1 MEKKI
6 LFNATLT
13 EKRVALLENGK
24 LVELVVER
32 PDQYRQLGN
41 IYRGRVVSILPG
53 IQSAFIDI
61 GMDRNAFLHASDVDP
76 ALLLDRDDDLIERY
90 TGRQQSKRRSVAR
103 VPIEKVLSE
112 GQEVLVQVIKEPI
125 GGKNAKVT
133 TQISIAGRFLVLV
146 PDADFIGV
154 SKRSTDF
161 GDRKNLKKLISRLKP
176 PGIGFIVRTI
186 GLDVSE
192 SEFEREIH
200 DLIGRWR
207 HVQENALKGTGP
219 ASIYKEYGIT
229 TRVIRDIFSEQV
241 SEVLVDEQSDFDE
254 IQAYLSCLSPHLRGR
269 VKLYTDKTPLFDK
282 FNLEHE
288 IERSLR
294 RKVWLKSGGYL
305 LFDHAEALLAIDV
318 NTGRN
323 VGKSNL
329 EDTIF
334 KTNQEAVFEICRQFR
349 LRDIGGIIV
358 VDFIDMRSPQNRHK
372 IEDDMRKLLGQ
383 DPSATSYTSLS
394 KFGLM
399 EITRKRVR
407 PELQELFT
415 DICHSCNGLGRVFSP
430 ATVTTRIDRWLSR
443 PRDSH
448 VKEYVLAVHP
458 AVSAYLKTDESQ
470 IVRRLEKEHGVKL
483 ITLEDED
490 LDQDEFEFR
499 PVEHVRNNNMNN
511 RHTVAPNAE

>member
-41 IYRGRVVSILPG
+41 IFRGRVISILPG

-61 GMDRNAFLHASDVDP
+61 GLDRNAFLHASDVDP
-76 ALLLDRDDDLIERY
+76 SLLLDHDDDMIERY
-90 TGRQQSKRRSVAR
+90 TNRQQSKRRSVPR

-154 SKRSTDF
+154 SKKSSDF
-161 GDRKNLKKLISRLKP
+161 AGRKHLKKLISSLKP

-192 SEFEREIH
+192 AEFENEIH
-200 DLIGRWR
+200 DLISRWR
-207 HVQENALKGTGP
+207 RVQENALKGTGP
-219 ASIYKEYGIT
+219 ASIYREYGIT
-229 TRVIRDIFSEQV
+229 TRVIRDMFSDKV
-241 SEVLVDEQSDFDE
+241 SEVLVNEQADFDE
-254 IQAYLSCLSPHLRGR
+254 IQAYLSCISPHLRDR
-269 VKLYTDKTPLFDK
+269 VKLYSDKTPLFDK
-282 FNLEHE
+282 FNIEHE

-334 KTNQEAVFEICRQFR
+334 KTNFEAVSEICRQFR

-358 VDFIDMRSPQNRHK
+358 VDFIDMRLPQNRRR
-372 IEDDMRKLLGQ
+372 IEDEMRKLLAQ
-383 DPSATSYTSLS
+383 DPSTTSYTSLS

-415 DICHSCNGLGRVFSP
+415 DICQSCNGLGRVFSP
-430 ATVTTRIDRWLSR
+430 ATVTTRIDRWLLR
-443 PRDSH
+443 PRDAN
-448 VKEYVLAVHP
+448 VRTYTLAVHP
-458 AVSAYLKTDESQ
+458 AVAAYLKNENSM
-470 IVRRLEKEHGVKL
+470 IARRLEKEHDVKL
-483 ITLEDED
+483 ILEED
-490 LDQDEFEFR
+490 VELDQDEFEFKSGAN
-499 PVEHVRNNNMNN
+499 PVANSDAHR
-511 RHTVAPNAE
+511 